1 MNTAVRTLC
10 PTALFLIVE
19 QSQQAVPEVLSG
31 AVLLPCY
38 ESPPTDGRGTI
49 LWGHILPRATC
60 VEHVEDT
67 GEGLASDHPWGF
79 SALAG
84 RQQLLQSVAIACR
97 LA

>member
-38 ESPPTDGRGTI
+38 ESPPTEGRGTI
-49 LWGHILPRATC
+49 LWEPILPRASC
-60 VEHVEDT
+60 AEHVEDT
-67 GEGLASDHPWGF
+67 GEGLAGDHPWAS
-79 SALAG
+79 SALAK
-84 RQQLLQSVAIACR
+84 RQQLPQASPLFVA
-97 LA
+97 